1 MVAMCACNTPNFPPM
16 MCNVS
21 VMVVR
26 IWKLHSMHIFVPH
39 LITLRG
45 TNWIRGQHP
54 AIITQGLDTWRSA
67 HSCMSYRGAIPGYYC
82 RVFSKNVNN
91 IQSWHLW
98 LGIMAPRIIAARLEK
113 SEKRNL
119 NIHLV
124 LCNDNGSQLFILS
137 VRVWGLSVCESLCSD
152 VQYYP
157 LSNNFPSSKSHMFT
171 NWFYMTCSHTHTG
184 TRLQR
189 LILGLDSHNLQW
201 NGDDNWSIDV
211 KLTISFHY
219 KRSQSLSQGLA
230 LKSPAGFTI

>member
-119 NIHLV
+119 KYSS
-124 LCNDNGSQLFILS
+124 GSLPWQWKSIVYFICPCL
-137 VRVWGLSVCESLCSD
+137 RSVCVWKFVFWC
-152 VQYYP
+152 
-157 LSNNFPSSKSHMFT
+157 T
-171 NWFYMTCSHTHTG
+171 
-184 TRLQR
+184 
-189 LILGLDSHNLQW
+189 ILP
-201 NGDDNWSIDV
+201 
-211 KLTISFHY
+211 TE
-219 KRSQSLSQGLA
+219 
-230 LKSPAGFTI
+230 